1 MCPQIRDKRVVYLYV
16 SPQEISEDRLL
27 DSEDIIKFG
36 LIKEHSKTSELMQQ
50 IVATLWVQII
60 RIY

>member
-1 MCPQIRDKRVVYLYV
+1 MCHHKKSVH
-16 SPQEISEDRLL
+16 EDRLL